1 MSTDY
6 PLDNRLFSLPI
17 KDLPLN
23 RRQQLSGALN
33 VEQIIAAECGL
44 CRDFRGIVQ
53 QLKLPYAEIAK
64 LEKMIDPF
72 GTLLS
77 YQLVAGELGS
87 VGVLLRLIANIG
99 RFDVLDDLV
108 PGLLDDLEHFEERLV
123 KSGKLKM
130 NLFSTNNVLFTI
142 FYRSTSPLQLK
153 HSPRRQSMVRRVRL
167 LRRL

>member
-1 MSTDY
+1 MSTGSNVDY
-6 PLDNRLFSLPI
+6 PLDDRLFSLSI
-17 KDLPLN
+17 QELPLN

-77 YQLVAGELGS
+77 YQLVAGEQLGS
-87 VGVLLRLIANIG
+87 VGALLRLIANIG

-108 PGLLDDLEHFEERLV
+108 PGLMDDLEHFEERLASV
-123 KSGKLKM
+123 KSGKWG
-130 NLFSTNNVLFTI
+130 
-142 FYRSTSPLQLK
+142 
-153 HSPRRQSMVRRVRL
+153 
-167 LRRL
+167 LRIKVGCEKNDFMMIMAKSNSQKLTRF